1 MNLFGLTEAEQ
12 EMIRSVLRCHA
23 EVREAKI
30 FGSRAKG
37 QFHRN
42 SDIDL
47 ALSGN
52 IPLLKLASI
61 AGELDELPLPYKFDV
76 ETYDSIAYP
85 PLRDH
90 IDREGK
96 KFYSQ

>member
-61 AGELDELPLPYKFDV
+61 AV
-76 ETYDSIAYP
+76 S
-85 PLRDH
+85 
-90 IDREGK
+90 
-96 KFYSQ
+96 